1 VFVRTGTKNIIIIKG
16 GNTMFSFVCT
26 ECGHDGF
33 TSKGFNSN
41 KTKKRLVCK
50 NCGKNVY
57 VDVDVF
63 EGTASAS
70 SYAGETI
77 SSSKVETVAPPAQT
91 VDLVNERLED
101 REPTVAKTRI
111 ICINGQ
117 KGAFPNF
124 TEKMV
129 EQYAESQNHKLEF
142 RDGVYYLTARPGSK
156 G

>member
-1 VFVRTGTKNIIIIKG
+1 
-16 GNTMFSFVCT
+16 MFSFVCA
-26 ECGHDGF
+26 ECGCEEY

-57 VDVDVF
+57 VDLDVF
-63 EGTASAS
+63 DGATSAPVS
-70 SYAGETI
+70 SRTVNVGESITSANI
-77 SSSKVETVAPPAQT
+77 AEVPPVKT
-91 VDLVNERLED
+91 VDLVNERNED
-101 REPTVAKTRI
+101 REPLVAKTRI
-111 ICINGQ
+111 ISINGQ
-117 KGAFPNF
+117 TGAFPNF
-124 TEKMV
+124 TERMV